1 MREDRGLSE
10 VIGYTIIFGIVIT
23 SVVLL
28 SASGTTTLEDI
39 RDDEQGANAE
49 RAFDVVADNM
59 AAVYQRDSPSRATE
73 IDVGNSELFYGDY
86 TTINV
91 SLRESGTVERSY
103 EHELRPVVL
112 RASSDSELVYEA
124 GAVFRTEREGGT
136 MLRDPPLL
144 LSDSRIHVPIVR
156 TDAPQ
161 VQAVSG
167 TTALL
172 RGKSTNREVLFRPD
186 TISPSPDELEINVT
200 SPRYE
205 IWERHFEDE
214 TPMSCTTDPSTES
227 VTCDMAITDDT
238 VYVTLQEIE
247 LSIIL

>member
-28 SASGTTTLEDI
+28 SVSGTTTLEDI
-39 RDDEQGANAE
+39 RDDEQGENAE

-73 IDVGNSELFYGDY
+73 IDVGSSQLFYGEY

-91 SLRESGTVERSY
+91 SLLRGGAVERSY
-103 EHELRPVVL
+103 EHDLRPVIL
-112 RASSDSELVYEA
+112 RASSDTELVYEA

-136 MLRDPPLL
+136 MLRNPPPLL
-144 LSDSRIHVPIVR
+144 SASRIHVPIVR
-156 TDAPQ
+156 TDAPRFR
-161 VQAVSG
+161 AVSG

-186 TISPSPDELEINVT
+186 TISPGPDELEINVT

-205 IWERHFEDE
+205 IWERYFEEE
-214 TPMSCTTDPSTES
+214 TPLSCTTDPSMEL
-227 VTCDMAITDDT
+227 VTCDMGISTDT

-247 LSIIL
+247 LSLIL